1 MKERSERANEKKS
14 HSVIIA
20 LTFIFGMKE
29 TSRRRQKME
38 TNFFRD
44 SLHTH
49 TDREKRSVFCC
60 YYRMLLSLLLNRVE
74 RYIEPHRGYLA
85 HEVSPSLSLDTLNA
99 NFNCSNGSDDQTRD
113 TATGDAQYI
122 YIARCYC
129 WLAVIVLY
137 LFIELYIKAPHLFH
151 SQSFIRSRIFPFFL
165 SFFLR
170 AIIHSYVVQTFR
182 T

>member
-38 TNFFRD
+38 TIFLETHF
-44 SLHTH
+44 TH
-49 TDREKRSVFCC
+49 TDREKRSVFCY
-60 YYRMLLSLLLNRVE
+60 YYRMLLSLLLNRGE

-85 HEVSPSLSLDTLNA
+85 HKVSPSLSLDTLNA

-113 TATGDAQYI
+113 TATGDAQYMYCSPLLLI
-122 YIARCYC
+122 GCYC
-129 WLAVIVLY
+129 TI
-137 LFIELYIKAPHLFH
+137 FIH
-151 SQSFIRSRIFPFFL
+151 
-165 SFFLR
+165 
-170 AIIHSYVVQTFR
+170 
-182 T
+182 